1 MALVIGSG
9 ITIGAVTIVAEA
21 AAPAGGTQQ
30 AIFGYGWN
38 GSTMYSMT
46 NLVNNTGV
54 VATDTTGVGTAR
66 QGPAAA
72 GYGTDKAIYGYGSTA
87 GSNTTLTSITN
98 LVSNTG
104 VVATNTTGVGTA
116 RVSPAAATYGTD
128 KAIFGYGGGTGG
140 PPSAQNV
147 SNLVSN
153 TGVVA
158 NDVAITGAA
167 TRFQLA
173 ATGYG
178 GDKAI
183 FGFGHTGVTA
193 YSTTYLVSNTGVFAT
208 ATAGVGTARSG
219 LAAVGYGSSGQAM
232 VAYGTTNGA
241 AGGITS
247 ITNLVSNTGVVATDT
262 SGVGTARSGLA
273 AAGYGSDKA
282 IFGYGTTTA
291 SAAGI
296 TSITNLVSNTGVV
309 ATNTTGVGTAR
320 YNLAAAGYS
329 LT

>member
-1 MALVIGSG
+1 MA
-9 ITIGAVTIVAEA
+9 ITITDGVTITGGVSFLGPSSGPP
-21 AAPAGGTQQ
+21 PAGGTQK

-46 NLVNNTGV
+46 NLVSNTGV

-72 GYGTDKAIYGYGSTA
+72 GYGGDKAIFGYGSTA
-87 GSNTTLTSITN
+87 GANTTLTSITN

-104 VVATNTTGVGTA
+104 VVATDTTGVGTA
-116 RVSPAAATYGTD
+116 RFSPAAATYGTD
-128 KAIFGYGGGTGG
+128 KAIFGFGGGTGG

-158 NDVAITGAA
+158 NDVTITGGAA
-167 TRFQLA
+167 RFQLA

-183 FGFGHTGVTA
+183 FGFSTTGVTTNS
-193 YSTTYLVSNTGVFAT
+193 STFLVSNTGVFAT
-208 ATAGVGTARSG
+208 VTTGVGTARSG
-219 LAAVGYGSSGQAM
+219 LAAAGYGSSGQAIFG
-232 VAYGTTNGA
+232 YGTTNSA
-241 AGGITS
+241 DGGVTS

-262 SGVGTARSGLA
+262 TGVGTARRGLS
-273 AAGYGSDKA
+273 AAGYGGDKA
-282 IFGYGTTTA
+282 IFGYGKG
-291 SAAGI
+291 AAGV

-309 ATNTTGVGTAR
+309 ATDTTGVGTAR
-320 YNLAAAGYS
+320 LDLAAAGYS